1 MIKVRLAKYSGR
13 IADKLNVTI
22 VQRDITD
29 EVVDAI
35 TNAAYEY
42 LIHEG
47 GVAGAI
53 LRKGGPAVQDESD
66 E

>member
-1 MIKVRLAKYSGR
+1 MIKVRLARYSGR

-35 TNAAYEY
+35 TNAANEY
-42 LIHEG
+42 LIHGG

-53 LRKGGPAVQDESD
+53 LRNGGPAVQDESD

>member
-1 MIKVRLAKYSGR
+1 MQKVKLAKYSGR

-35 TNAAYEY
+35 TNAANEY
-42 LIHEG
+42 LIHGG

-53 LRKGGPAVQDESD
+53 RKKGGPTV
-66 E
+66 